1 MSNFVIR
8 QATTDDAVIIAGVHQ
23 ISRQLAYRPILSE
36 ELLNAQT
43 LAEREKYW
51 KEQTALASASDAEI
65 YVAEHR
71 AVIDESHSSLLVN
84 ESHHSPPVNE
94 SHHSPPVDEPQASP
108 PVNEPQIVGFIVLLK
123 HTDQNGLN
131 SGDRVKD
138 NDADGEIDRIYVHPD
153 FMGKGAGKALMSYA
167 LERLKAL
174 GCKKAFLWV
183 FEANSTARE
192 FYQAMGFST
201 DGDRR
206 QIKPYPHDLL
216 YTRTL

>member
-8 QATTDDAVIIAGVHQ
+8 LATTDDAISIAGVHQ
-23 ISRQLAYRPILSE
+23 ISRQLAYRLILSE

-43 LAEREKYW
+43 LADREKYW

-65 YVAEHR
+65 YVAE
-71 AVIDESHSSLLVN
+71 SSEAN
-84 ESHHSPPVNE
+84 EGQTALS
-94 SHHSPPVDEPQASP
+94 PVDDAR
-108 PVNEPQIVGFIVLLK
+108 IVGFIVLFK
-123 HTDQNGLN
+123 HIDPSGLN
-131 SGDRVKD
+131 SGDRVKG

-153 FMGKGAGKALMSYA
+153 FMGKGAGKALMCHA

-183 FEANSTARE
+183 FEANTTARE

-216 YTRTL
+216 YTRAL

>member
-1 MSNFVIR
+1 MSNYVIR

-23 ISRQLAYRPILSE
+23 ISRQLAYRTILSE

-43 LAEREKYW
+43 LADREKYW
-51 KEQTALASASDAEI
+51 TEQTALASASDAEI

-71 AVIDESHSSLLVN
+71 AVIDEPHPSSKVSEL
-84 ESHHSPPVNE
+84 HASPPVNE
-94 SHHSPPVDEPQASP
+94 LHLSP

-123 HTDQNGLN
+123 HTDQNGFN

-183 FEANSTARE
+183 FEANTTARE
-192 FYQAMGFST
+192 FYRAMGFST